1 MAICGCVEQIRSAND
16 STAVGSHSLGGAENK
31 LDDFFPFDPILL
43 KGTARL
49 INPLYNFWQ
58 EVPEGSHEEAHE
70 EARSKR
76 GIRESNVSELS
87 CGSFLSSIPGGELS
101 GGDSDMLYDTHL
113 LGRSVEGMSVS
124 PADELD
130 RQKTHFLCLSL
141 NVAPPTLAI
150 CPRFKT
156 PEHII

>member
-1 MAICGCVEQIRSAND
+1 LAICGCVEQIRSAND

-87 CGSFLSSIPGGELS
+87 CGSFLSSVPGGELS
-101 GGDSDMLYDTHL
+101 GGDSDTLYDTHL

-141 NVAPPTLAI
+141 YVAPPLLPYVPNLI
-150 CPRFKT
+150 HPN
-156 PEHII
+156 I